1 VMAELLSASV
11 RRLVQTHGHTTSHVL
26 VLHGTKA
33 GRHRTARAFHEAGVR
48 PTARFLELDCSAGED
63 GLDSTLRAW
72 IAESE
77 VARDPAATIR
87 DDRATLFLDGVEDLS
102 PECQRLVLILINTL
116 AQSATFGEQL
126 PFGRVIAGS
135 RIDLARAVVAGRFL
149 PQLYDAMNKVR
160 VELHRYRKRGMPSR
174 SDL

>member
-1 VMAELLSASV
+1 MTEHLSASV
-11 RRLVQTHGHTTSHVL
+11 RRLVQIHGHTTSHVL

-48 PTARFLELDCSAGED
+48 PAAPFLELDCSASEG

-77 VARDPAATIR
+77 VARGAGEAVR
-87 DDRATLFLDGVEDLS
+87 DERATLFLDGVEDLS
-102 PECQRLVLILINTL
+102 PECQRLVLILINRL

-135 RIDLARAVVAGRFL
+135 RIDLSRAVDAGRFL
-149 PQLYDAMNKVR
+149 PHLYDAMNKVR
-160 VELHRYRKRGMPSR
+160 VELHRSRKRGTPSR
-174 SDL
+174 SAL